1 MPFQLYNSLTR
12 RKEPFNQIYDP
23 VRMYVCGVT
32 TYDEPHL
39 GHALATIVFEVLQR
53 YMQFRGMNVV
63 RVQNFT
69 DVDDK
74 IIVRAA
80 ELDLDWEDLTQ
91 QHIESFLSAMDG
103 LNVIRADVHPRVTEE
118 IDKIVELIE
127 VLVDSGAAYEAE
139 GSVYYR
145 VHLDD
150 DYGKLSRRQKDDTE
164 AFLARLEPDMAKENG
179 EDFALW
185 KAWKKGEPW
194 WNSPWGRGRP
204 GWHIECSAMARQHLG
219 DQIDIHGGGLDL
231 VFPHHENEIAQ
242 SETATGI
249 VPFARFWMHNG
260 LLRMGGY
267 EKMSKSLGNFVT
279 VREALDT
286 YTADAIRL
294 WIFQSHYR
302 NPASYA
308 EEHLHAA
315 ERAVR
320 RLRQASAVAPAGEQ
334 SDEAVDASRFRDEF
348 IEAMDDDLSTPTAL
362 ASIFELASE
371 IFRGA
376 SQGKDVHEAQ
386 RMLGELTDVLGITL
400 EEPIRGITASAKMSL
415 DNDEE
420 NLDTAAPSVEVAATM
435 NSEVEALIEE
445 RSEARSRRDFAR
457 ADEIR
462 DRLSAMGV
470 EVADTPTGTTWSWT

>member
-1 MPFQLYNSLTR
+1 MPLQLYNGLTR
-12 RKEPFNQIYDP
+12 RKEPFDQIYDP

-39 GHALATIVFEVLQR
+39 GHALATVIFEVLQN
-53 YMQFRGMNVV
+53 YMQYRGINVV

-80 ELDLDWEDLTQ
+80 ELNQDWYELTQ
-91 QHIESFLSAMDG
+91 QHVESFLNAMDG
-103 LNVIRADVHPRVTEE
+103 LNVSRADAHPRVSEE
-118 IDKIVELIE
+118 IENIVELIE
-127 VLVDSGAAYEAE
+127 LLVESGAAYEAE
-139 GSVYYR
+139 SSVYYR
-145 VHLDD
+145 VHRDD
-150 DYGKLSRRQKDDTE
+150 DYGKLSRRHRDDTGT
-164 AFLARLEPDMAKENG
+164 FLARLEPDMAKENA

-185 KAWKKGEPW
+185 KAWKEGEPW
-194 WNSPWGRGRP
+194 WDSPWGRGRP

-249 VPFARFWMHNG
+249 VPFARFWVHNG
-260 LLRMGGY
+260 LLRMGGD

-279 VREALDT
+279 VREALST
-286 YTADAIRL
+286 YSADAIRL

-308 EEHLHAA
+308 EEHLQAA

-320 RLRQASAVAPAGEQ
+320 RLRQASVIAPSGDV
-334 SDEAVDASRFRDEF
+334 SDEVVDPTRYRDEF
-348 IEAMDDDLSTPTAL
+348 IEAMDDDLGTPAAL

-371 IFRGA
+371 IFRSATNGV
-376 SQGKDVHEAQ
+376 DVSDAQ
-386 RMLGELTDVLGITL
+386 QMLIELTGILGLTL
-400 EEPIRGITASAKMSL
+400 EEPDRS
-415 DNDEE
+415 DETGDAGAV
-420 NLDTAAPSVEVAATM
+420 NA
-435 NSEVEALIEE
+435 EVERLIEE
-445 RSEARSRRDFAR
+445 RAEARSRRDYAR

-462 DRLSAMGV
+462 DRLSDMGV
-470 EVADTPTGTTWSWT
+470 EIADSPTGTTWSWA